1 VKIYFVLIFFCIS
14 SCAVFNNKNQASTD
28 LTSTKANYKYIDA
41 QGELPLHRNILFEE
55 SKHKLSTMIKLI
67 DPDKKENEVVEK
79 IISVSEV
86 GSLKKRKK
94 KRNILRPNISQF
106 TTWLEG
112 KKYFSQI
119 KVLPESREL
128 LINLDS
134 PEEKWSGERKVA
146 LPRSLSMYC
155 FFTQIAECL
164 KFSNVLFELKKNP
177 NSSMKFGIIWESYP
191 YMSEQWENFPTEAVS
206 PARVTYEGDA
216 ENGDSKYN
224 VEFNGQVAFYHFDKK
239 FELRKFLWVAQGIS
253 ILR

>member
-1 VKIYFVLIFFCIS
+1 MKIYLVLFSFLLS
-14 SCAVFNNKNQASTD
+14 SCSLFKNKNQPSTE
-28 LTSTKANYKYIDA
+28 LATTKANYKYIDV
-41 QGELPLHRNILFEE
+41 QGELPMHRNVLFEE

-67 DPDKKENEVVEK
+67 DPDKKENEVMEK

-86 GSLKKRKK
+86 GSIKNRKT

-112 KKYFSQI
+112 KRYFSQI
-119 KVLPESREL
+119 KVLSKSREL
-128 LINLDS
+128 IINLES
-134 PEEKWSGERKVA
+134 PEAKWTGESKVS

-155 FFTQIAECL
+155 FYTQIAECL

-191 YMSEQWENFPTEAVS
+191 YMTEQWENFPAEAVTA
-206 PARVTYEGDA
+206 ARVVYDGDA

-224 VEFNGQVAFYHFDKK
+224 VEFNGQVAYFHFDKK